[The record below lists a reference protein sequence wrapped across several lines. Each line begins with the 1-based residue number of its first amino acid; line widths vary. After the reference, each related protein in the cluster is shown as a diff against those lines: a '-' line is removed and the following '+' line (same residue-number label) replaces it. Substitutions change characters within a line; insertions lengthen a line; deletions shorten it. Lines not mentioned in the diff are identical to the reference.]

1 MRTPTGRGF
10 TLIEVLV
17 VIGVISLL
25 MGLLLPAI
33 LRSKDVSNL
42 TRCANNLRQIGVA
55 FAVYLEESMYLY
67 PPARVTNSKRYGDKD
82 WVDLIRPRMGIGT
95 LDDGIKLV
103 DEYQGKNW
111 SKYQQFDCPA
121 NTQSVS
127 GGGRFDYGY
136 NLNCEGRNANTV
148 RSDMIV
154 VHCANHFAPKD
165 ATYGVS
171 GRSCNPGVHGG
182 LDNYLF
188 ADGHVENS
196 SAFYKKAA
204 DKPPWLSVY

>member
-17 VIGVISLL
+17 VITVISLL

-33 LRSKDVSNL
+33 LRSKDISNL
-42 TRCANNLRQIGVA
+42 TRCTNNLRQMGVA
-55 FAVYLEESMYLY
+55 FAVYLEENMYLY

-82 WVDLIRPRMGIGT
+82 WVDLIRPRMGLGT

-103 DEYQGKNW
+103 DEYQGSNW

-121 NTQSVS
+121 NTQSQN
-127 GGGRFDYGY
+127 GGGKFDYGY
-136 NLNCEGRNANTV
+136 NLKCEGRNCNTV

-154 VHCANHFAPKD
+154 VHCANHFAPSPVNTR
-165 ATYGVS
+165 AA
-171 GRSCNPGVHGG
+171 NPGIHGG

-188 ADGHVENS
+188 ADGHVEYS
-196 SAFYKKAA
+196 DAFYKKAS